1 MRLRSHYIVL
11 ALAIGIP
18 VALFGA
24 IALHILQDTQHS
36 SAIGRIE
43 QSATLTARAIDADI
57 YRAQSVLKVLGHS
70 HALARGDLALFYE
83 QAREASAAPGGW
95 IILYDSSGQQLIN
108 TRRPYGIG
116 LPRRPDP
123 EQVTAM
129 LASGQGQVTGI
140 KWGAVLK
147 NYFVMVEQP
156 IQTPGGQRY
165 VIGQAFSP
173 AFFAHSFAGGALP
186 PGWRVAILDR
196 AGVIIARSENA
207 DKFVGVTV
215 RPATLAAIDKIRS
228 GVFTHLSGD
237 DNEMVDA
244 FTRSERSGWSIIIG
258 APVAEIN
265 AAVWRGVPVMSA
277 GLVIALIAAL
287 ALAMLA
293 GRHLVRFVARASQA
307 AALLGRGGAVDS
319 LPCSGIHELESLNEA
334 IREASKRLQA
344 EMRSRSDAENERN
357 ALLVSE
363 KTARARAEEQNAAK
377 DEFLAMLGHELR
389 NPLSAVAS
397 AVSILDN
404 GRNID
409 DAMAQRARD
418 VLRRQT
424 DHLRKLVDDLLEVN
438 RALMGKLEL
447 DKAPID
453 LAEVL
458 RRCVDTLKAS
468 GRTAAFTLRIDTVP
482 AIVNADPTRLLQV
495 IDNLLDNAVKYS
507 PGGGEIV
514 LSVRQVGDA
523 AELKVRDSGLGIP
536 ADLLPHVFDIFVQ
549 GKQSLQRAHGGLG
562 IGLSLVR
569 RLVELHGGYVRI
581 DSEGS
586 GKGSTATVTLPRL
599 AGHAAVA
606 PDAPSIPA
614 ARLRRVLLVE
624 DNTDAREMM
633 SMLLQLRSCDVVST
647 ASGPEAIAAA
657 LAGQPELAF
666 IDIGL
671 PGMDGYAVARAL
683 KADERTAAIELIALT
698 GYGSANDRSLALDA
712 GFARHFTKPIRL
724 EDLDLALTAQT
735 QGSTVE

>member
-11 ALAIGIP
+11 ALSIVVPAA
-18 VALFGA
+18 VFGA

-57 YRAQSVLKVLGHS
+57 YRAQSVLKVLGSS
-70 HALARGDLALFYE
+70 HALARGDLARFYE
-83 QAREASAAPGGW
+83 EAREASAAPGGW
-95 IILYDSSGQQLIN
+95 IILYDTNGQQLLN
-108 TRRPYGIG
+108 TRRAYGVD

-123 EQVTAM
+123 DQVTAM

-140 KWGAVLK
+140 KWGEVLK
-147 NYFVMVEQP
+147 NHFVMVEQP
-156 IQTPGGQRY
+156 IRTPTGQRY

-173 AFFAHSFAGGALP
+173 AFFAHSFAGRTLP

-196 AGVIIARSENA
+196 AGIIIARSENA
-207 DKFVGVTV
+207 DKFVGLTV
-215 RPATLAAIDKIRS
+215 RPATLAAINKTRS

-237 DNEMVDA
+237 GNEVVDA
-244 FTRSERSGWSIIIG
+244 FTRSERSGWSVIIG
-258 APVAEIN
+258 APLAEID

-287 ALAMLA
+287 ALAMVA

-307 AALLGRGGAVDS
+307 AALLGRGGEVNA
-319 LPCSGIHELESLNEA
+319 LARSGIHELESLNEA

-447 DKAPID
+447 DKTPVN

-458 RRCVDTLKAS
+458 QRCVDTLKAS
-468 GRTAAFTLRIDTVP
+468 GRTAAFTVRLDTVP
-482 AIVNADPTRLLQV
+482 ATVNADPTRLLQV
-495 IDNLLDNAVKYS
+495 IDNLLDNAIKYS

-514 LSVRQVGDA
+514 LSVRHVGDA
-523 AELKVRDSGLGIP
+523 AELSVRDSGLGIP

-569 RLVELHGGYVRI
+569 RLVELHGGFVRI

-606 PDAPSIPA
+606 PDAPAAQS

-624 DNTDAREMM
+624 DNADAREMM
-633 SMLLQLRSCDVVST
+633 SMLLQLRSCEVVSA
-647 ASGPEAIAAA
+647 ASGPEAIATA
-657 LAGQPELAF
+657 LAVQPELAF

-671 PGMDGYAVARAL
+671 PDMDGYAVARAL
-683 KADERTAAIELIALT
+683 KADERTAGIELIALT
-698 GYGSANDRSLALDA
+698 GYGSEKDRTLALEA

-724 EDLDLALTAQT
+724 EDLDLAL
-735 QGSTVE
+735 S

>member
-11 ALAIGIP
+11 ALSIVVP
-18 VALFGA
+18 VAVFGG

-36 SAIGRIE
+36 SAVQRIE

-70 HALARGDLALFYE
+70 HALARGDLARFYAE
-83 QAREASAAPGGW
+83 AREASAAPGGW
-95 IILYDSSGQQLIN
+95 IILYDTNGQQLLN
-108 TRRPYGIG
+108 TRRAYGDD

-140 KWGAVLK
+140 KWGEALK
-147 NYFVMVEQP
+147 NHFVMVEQA
-156 IQTPGGQRY
+156 IRTPTGQRY

-173 AFFAHSFAGGALP
+173 AFFAHSFAGRTLP
-186 PGWRVAILDR
+186 PGWRVTILDR
-196 AGVIIARSENA
+196 AGIIIARSAKA
-207 DKFVGVTV
+207 DKFVGLTV
-215 RPATLAAIDKIRS
+215 RPATLAVINKSRS

-237 DNEMVDA
+237 NTEVVDA

-258 APVAEIN
+258 APLAEID

-287 ALAMLA
+287 TLAMVA

-307 AALLGRGGAVDS
+307 AALLGKGGEVNA
-319 LPCSGIHELESLNEA
+319 LARSGIHELESLNEA

-424 DHLRKLVDDLLEVN
+424 GHLRKLVDDLLEVN

-447 DKAPID
+447 DKAPVD
-453 LAEVL
+453 LADVL
-458 RRCVDTLKAS
+458 QRCVDTLKAS
-468 GRTAAFTLRIDTVP
+468 GRTAAFTVRVDTVP
-482 AIVNADPTRLLQV
+482 ATVNADPTRLLQV
-495 IDNLLDNAVKYS
+495 IDNLLDNAIKYS

-514 LSVRQVGDA
+514 LSVRHVGDA
-523 AELKVRDSGLGIP
+523 AELSVRDAGLGIP
-536 ADLLPHVFDIFVQ
+536 SDLLPHVFDIFVQ

-569 RLVELHGGYVRI
+569 RLVELHGGLVRI

-599 AGHAAVA
+599 AGQAAVA
-606 PDAPSIPA
+606 PEAPSA
-614 ARLRRVLLVE
+614 QSARLRRVLLVE
-624 DNTDAREMM
+624 DNADAREMM
-633 SMLLQLRSCDVVST
+633 SMLLQLRSCEVVSA
-647 ASGPEAIAAA
+647 ASGPEAIATA
-657 LAGQPELAF
+657 LAVQPELAF

-683 KADERTAAIELIALT
+683 KADERTAGIELIALT
-698 GYGSANDRSLALDA
+698 GYGSEKDRTLALEA
-712 GFARHFTKPIRL
+712 GFTRHFTKPIRL
-724 EDLDLALTAQT
+724 EDLDLAL
-735 QGSTVE
+735 S

>member
-11 ALAIGIP
+11 ALSIVVP
-18 VALFGA
+18 VAVFGA

-57 YRAQSVLKVLGHS
+57 YRAQSVLKVLGRS
-70 HALARGDLALFYE
+70 HALAQGDLAHFYE
-83 QAREASAAPGGW
+83 EAREASAAPGGW
-95 IILYDSSGQQLIN
+95 IILYDTHGQQLLN
-108 TRRPYGIG
+108 TRRPYGIA
-116 LPRRPDP
+116 LPKRPDP
-123 EQVTAM
+123 DQVGAM
-129 LASGQGQVTGI
+129 LASNQGQVTGI
-140 KWGAVLK
+140 KWGEVLK
-147 NYFVMVEQP
+147 NHFVMVEEP
-156 IQTPGGQRY
+156 IQTPSGQRY

-173 AFFAHSFAGGALP
+173 AFFAHSFTGRAVP

-207 DKFVGVTV
+207 DKFVGLTV
-215 RPATLAAIDKIRS
+215 RPETLAVINKTPS
-228 GVFTHLSGD
+228 GVFNHLSGD
-237 DNEMVDA
+237 DKEVVDA
-244 FTRSERSGWSIIIG
+244 FTRSERSGWAIIIG

-265 AAVWRGVPVMSA
+265 AAVWRGVPVMGA
-277 GLVIALIAAL
+277 GLVIALAAAL

-307 AALLGRGGAVDS
+307 AALLGRGGEVRA
-319 LPCSGIHELESLNEA
+319 LARSGIHELESLNEA
-334 IREASKRLQA
+334 IREASDRLQA
-344 EMRSRSDAENERN
+344 EMRSRTDAENERN

-404 GRNID
+404 ARQVD

-447 DKAPID
+447 QKAPVD
-453 LAEVL
+453 LAEVAQ
-458 RRCVDTLKAS
+458 RCVDTLTAS
-468 GRTAAFTLRIDTVP
+468 GRTAGFSVRVESVATT
-482 AIVNADPTRLLQV
+482 VNADPTRLLQV
-495 IDNLLDNAVKYS
+495 IDNLLDNAIKYS

-514 LSVRQVGDA
+514 LTVRQVGEA
-523 AELKVRDSGLGIP
+523 AELSVRDAGQGIAP
-536 ADLLPHVFDIFVQ
+536 ELLPHVFDIFVQ

-569 RLVELHGGYVRI
+569 RLVELHGGFVRI

-586 GKGSTATVTLPRL
+586 GKGSIATVTLPRL
-599 AGHAAVA
+599 AGHTPALPGAVNA
-606 PDAPSIPA
+606 PAP
-614 ARLRRVLLVE
+614 RLRRVMLVE
-624 DNTDAREMM
+624 DNADAREMM
-633 SMLLQLRSCDVVST
+633 SMLLQLRSCDVVSA
-647 ASGPEAIAAA
+647 ASGLEAIATA
-657 LAGQPELAF
+657 LASQPELAL

-671 PGMDGYAVARAL
+671 PGMDGYALARAL
-683 KADERTAAIELIALT
+683 KADARTAGIELIALT
-698 GYGSANDRSLALDA
+698 GYGSEKDRTQAIDA

-724 EDLDLALTAQT
+724 EDLDLALA
-735 QGSTVE
+735 